1 MTQLQ
6 KRLTFYNLFF
16 FLNILTGK
24 YKKWLNKCKNYNI
37 SIIKYPQIKK
47 TLQDRTSRIEIVIE

>member
-37 SIIKYPQIKK
+37 SIIKFQIK
-47 TLQDRTSRIEIVIE
+47 THFRIERAG

>member
-6 KRLTFYNLFF
+6 KRLTFYNFFF
-16 FLNILTGK
+16 FLNILTLK

-37 SIIKYPQIKK
+37 SIKKYPQIK
-47 TLQDRTSRIEIVIE
+47 THFRIERAG